1 MMTLTQYKKV
11 IKSLTRDELE
21 THLFEM
27 FKSSKV
33 FKDIESSCWS
43 VESNDELIVS
53 LQKRLEKVFWKEQFS
68 LSECKGV
75 LNDYLSR
82 TVDEGTKALMHL
94 AFAAEAAE
102 LSAAYGDYGK
112 KFYNSLESSAEKFL
126 NYAKLHPDFF
136 SLHEIE
142 FENLISTAGPL
153 GYGVSDDLGYMM
165 ENVRIELGYYDD
177 PDEDK

>member
-21 THLFEM
+21 AHLFEM

-43 VESNDELIVS
+43 VESNDELIAS

-102 LSAAYGDYGK
+102 LSA
-112 KFYNSLESSAEKFL
+112 
-126 NYAKLHPDFF
+126 
-136 SLHEIE
+136 
-142 FENLISTAGPL
+142 
-153 GYGVSDDLGYMM
+153 V
-165 ENVRIELGYYDD
+165 
-177 PDEDK
+177 

>member
-1 MMTLTQYKKV
+1 MTLTQYKKV

-43 VESNDELIVS
+43 RASNDELMVS
-53 LQKRLEKVFWKEQFS
+53 LQKRLGKVFWKEQFS

-102 LSAAYGDYGK
+102 LSARMVTMGK
-112 KFYNSLESSAEKFL
+112 NFTTAL
-126 NYAKLHPDFF
+126 NPQLKNF
-136 SLHEIE
+136 
-142 FENLISTAGPL
+142 
-153 GYGVSDDLGYMM
+153 
-165 ENVRIELGYYDD
+165 
-177 PDEDK
+177 

>member
-21 THLFEM
+21 AHLFEM

-43 VESNDELIVS
+43 VESNDELIAS

-94 AFAAEAAE
+94 AFAAEA
-102 LSAAYGDYGK
+102 
-112 KFYNSLESSAEKFL
+112 
-126 NYAKLHPDFF
+126 
-136 SLHEIE
+136 
-142 FENLISTAGPL
+142 ENLVQYTVTMGEVFTTALNPQL
-153 GYGVSDDLGYMM
+153 K
-165 ENVRIELGYYDD
+165 NF
-177 PDEDK
+177 

>member
-21 THLFEM
+21 AHLFEI

-33 FKDIESSCWS
+33 FKDIESSCWN
-43 VESNDELIVS
+43 VASNDELMAS
-53 LQKRLEKVFWKEQFS
+53 LRKRLEKVFWKEQFS

-82 TVDEGTKALMHL
+82 TVDEGTKALMH
-94 AFAAEAAE
+94 
-102 LSAAYGDYGK
+102 
-112 KFYNSLESSAEKFL
+112 
-126 NYAKLHPDFF
+126 PDFF
-136 SLHEIE
+136 SLHETE
-142 FENLISTAGPL
+142 FENLISPADPL

-177 PDEDK
+177 PDENK